1 MPAPSD
7 GFDTTLLREAV
18 HALRRRADLEVVLG
32 GVVDSSGS
40 MNLGGLVGT
49 ATPALRDLHVVPRA
63 GLGGRVLDVNRPISV
78 DDYLSSPVISHDY
91 DRAISAEG
99 LHAMFAVPVGAG
111 RRARMVLYG
120 GTRGPAP
127 FGERTLNAAVGI
139 AQWADREAAV
149 RSENER
155 RTAELRRA
163 GQPEAAIP
171 DSEQWDRVRTAH
183 AELRRLLPQVPDT
196 ALRERLARI
205 AGSLAEAPG
214 HAGDG
219 PAPPRL
225 SDRELDVLACAG
237 LGCSNAEAARWLG
250 ILPETVKSYL
260 ASAMRKLGVHD
271 RHAAATTARRLGL
284 LP

>member
-7 GFDTTLLREAV
+7 GFDTALLREAV
-18 HALRRRADLEVVLG
+18 HALQRRADLEVVLG
-32 GVVDSSGS
+32 GIVDESGS

-63 GLGGRVLDVNRPISV
+63 GLGGRVLDVNRPVSV
-78 DDYLSSPVISHDY
+78 DDYLSSPMISHHY
-91 DRAISAEG
+91 DRAIAAEG
-99 LHAMFAVPVGAG
+99 LRAMFAVPVGGG

-120 GTRGPAP
+120 GTRGPVP
-127 FGERTLNAAVGI
+127 FGERTLGAAVGV
-139 AQWADREAAV
+139 ARWADREAAV
-149 RSENER
+149 RGEVER

-163 GQPEAAIP
+163 AQPRFTVP
-171 DSEQWDRVRTAH
+171 DSRQWDRVRAAH
-183 AELRRLLPQVPDT
+183 VELRRLVHQTPDA
-196 ALRERLARI
+196 ALRERIAEI
-205 AGSLAEAPG
+205 AGSLAQAPG
-214 HAGDG
+214 DADD

-225 SDRELDVLACAG
+225 SDRELDVLACVG
-237 LGCSNAEAARWLG
+237 LGCSNAEAAGRLG
-250 ILPETVKSYL
+250 ILPETAKSYL